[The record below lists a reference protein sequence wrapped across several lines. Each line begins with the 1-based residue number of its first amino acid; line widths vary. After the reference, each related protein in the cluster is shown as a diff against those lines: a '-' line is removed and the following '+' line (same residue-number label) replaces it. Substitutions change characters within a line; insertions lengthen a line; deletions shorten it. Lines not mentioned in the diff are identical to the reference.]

1 RTRFENFLKAIE
13 DDLAG
18 RKNNCKEEIDFF
30 IKRKGYSLRIVEA
43 IERTIIPLRVTHNDT
58 KLNNVLINLT
68 EMKASTVIDL
78 DTVMPG
84 SIVYD
89 FGGFKDTRINN
100 IIQQANKVII
110 PTLTSIV
117 DVQATMATLKDVAQI
132 NKNIVIAI
140 NRTKNNNKAIE
151 LKEYLSEEIKKSF
164 QDLDISIIFVRE
176 SSVLEDSLFDCEY
189 VETKAGNNRFK
200 RHIYRNAIEDM
211 IILKKDLEK

>member
-1 RTRFENFLKAIE
+1 LSFVVYSIKGGVGKTTLSVQISQMFDYTYVTNDSHSSAHNLMPDEKGFLVSSEEYDEIPFDEN
-13 DDLAG
+13 
-18 RKNNCKEEIDFF
+18 
-30 IKRKGYSLRIVEA
+30 
-43 IERTIIPLRVTHNDT
+43 
-58 KLNNVLINLT
+58 
-68 EMKASTVIDL
+68 
-78 DTVMPG
+78 
-84 SIVYD
+84 IVYD

-100 IIQQANKVII
+100 IIKQANKIII

-132 NKNIVIAI
+132 NKNIIIAI
-140 NRTKNNNKAIE
+140 NRTKSNNKAIE
-151 LKEYLSEEIKKSF
+151 LKEYLLEEIKKSF

-189 VETKAGNNRFK
+189 VETKAGTNRFK

>member
-1 RTRFENFLKAIE
+1 MSFVVYSIKGGVGKTTLSVQISQMFDYTYVTNDSHSSAHNLMPEEKGFLVSSEEYDEIPFDEN
-13 DDLAG
+13 
-18 RKNNCKEEIDFF
+18 
-30 IKRKGYSLRIVEA
+30 
-43 IERTIIPLRVTHNDT
+43 
-58 KLNNVLINLT
+58 
-68 EMKASTVIDL
+68 
-78 DTVMPG
+78 
-84 SIVYD
+84 IVYD

-100 IIQQANKVII
+100 IIKQANKIII

-132 NKNIVIAI
+132 NKNIIIAI

-151 LKEYLSEEIKKSF
+151 LKEYLAEEIKKSF

-189 VETKAGNNRFK
+189 VETKAGTNRFK

-211 IILKKDLEK
+211 TILKKDLEK

>member
-1 RTRFENFLKAIE
+1 MSFVVYSIKGGVGKTTLSVQISQMFDYTYVTNDSHSSAHNLMPEEKGFLVSSEEYDEIPFDEN
-13 DDLAG
+13 
-18 RKNNCKEEIDFF
+18 
-30 IKRKGYSLRIVEA
+30 
-43 IERTIIPLRVTHNDT
+43 
-58 KLNNVLINLT
+58 
-68 EMKASTVIDL
+68 
-78 DTVMPG
+78 
-84 SIVYD
+84 IVYD

-100 IIQQANKVII
+100 IIRQANKIII

-151 LKEYLSEEIKKSF
+151 LKEYLLDEIKKTF
-164 QDLDISIIFVRE
+164 QDLDISIVFVRE

-189 VETKAGNNRFK
+189 VETKAGTNRFK